1 MTFGHSVF
9 DSFGADTDAFNL
21 ELFGYTFCLDDTL
34 KSNKG
39 GHKEEH
45 INDCEGGD
53 GHKYSIIKKKAC
65 KDRSGPKRKDGEHYF
80 QLTHKKPCEPCATE
94 DADCECYDG
103 WERVGGNGGKTN
115 HRGYKGS
122 DTTAEAN
129 ALNNIREAAINDGM
143 QWKGCM
149 DANASNYDE
158 DAVCPDPANVCVCN
172 EGYIMGDDGTC
183 EEVAEVV
190 TTDDGS
196 TDDTSTDDGI
206 TTHGELNL
214 HHPPPG
220 PPAEPS
226 KLPLIIGLGVL
237 GVVAFTMMGKKKE

>member
-34 KSNKG
+34 KSTQG

-53 GHKYSIIKKKAC
+53 GHKYSIVKKEAC
-65 KDRSGPKRKDGEHYF
+65 KDRSGPSRKEGEHYF
-80 QLTHKKPCEPCATE
+80 QMTHREPCEPCAADVE
-94 DADCECYDG
+94 VADCDCYEG
-103 WERVGGNGGKTN
+103 WKRVGADNGKTN
-115 HRGYKGS
+115 HPSYDKS
-122 DTTAEAN
+122 DTTAAEN
-129 ALNNIREAAINDGM
+129 ALNNIREAAINGGM

-172 EGYIMGDDGTC
+172 EGYTMGDDGLC
-183 EEVAEVV
+183 AADVV
-190 TTDDGS
+190 DDGTGDGS
-196 TDDTSTDDGI
+196 TTTDESITTTPPADDTT
-206 TTHGELNL
+206 
-214 HHPPPG
+214 
-220 PPAEPS
+220 S
-226 KLPLIIGLGVL
+226 KLPIILGVAAVAGLLML
-237 GVVAFTMMGKKKE
+237 G